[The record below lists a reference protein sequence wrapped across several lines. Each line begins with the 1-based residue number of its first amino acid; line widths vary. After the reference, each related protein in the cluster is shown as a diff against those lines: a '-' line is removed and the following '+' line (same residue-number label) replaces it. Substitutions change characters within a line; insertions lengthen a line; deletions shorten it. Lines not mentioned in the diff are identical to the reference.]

1 MQHDQDSI
9 KFCGA
14 QYDKVKTLIYLNHE
28 ADNLAVLK
36 AFSLLTCYSPL
47 STDQVTLDGPWHWL
61 SMGVRLA
68 IQMGLHKS
76 ATYVDHQQPG
86 ALRRVFWQLV
96 NSDRMAS
103 SCWGRPSAF
112 RLSDC
117 DVPPPSP
124 DDFPFPDIGSA
135 IFIQAIRLGEVT
147 SEITEINVQQRQILP
162 DEATRLAT
170 MLCAWLRDLL
180 GHLRLFD
187 MHGTKLP
194 FNQHAY
200 ELHIQY
206 FATIA
211 QLDMLD
217 RPNAHW
223 RPAIPSLV
231 AASCMARLD
240 KEIRRQEETTYLLRI
255 HGFLCMV
262 AAVPIICY
270 QHESEEQRAAEMGEL
285 EVIYSVSQRLQTRYG
300 GSDLMLRKLARL
312 QQGTQ
317 RDTTQVSKGPPDM
330 LGISRWVAGY
340 LPDLFPFPC
349 AFCPGMDLL
358 QSDDISLHDRLFTLL
373 SVSFDGLLTDTH
385 FNLADMLLTGYRGFG
400 GGCGTD
406 FEGPFIGR

>member
-1 MQHDQDSI
+1 
-9 KFCGA
+9 
-14 QYDKVKTLIYLNHE
+14 
-28 ADNLAVLK
+28 
-36 AFSLLTCYSPL
+36 
-47 STDQVTLDGPWHWL
+47 
-61 SMGVRLA
+61 
-68 IQMGLHKS
+68 
-76 ATYVDHQQPG
+76 
-86 ALRRVFWQLV
+86 
-96 NSDRMAS
+96 MAS

-112 RLSDC
+112 RLSGC

-147 SEITEINVQQRQILP
+147 SEITEINFQQRQILP

-170 MLCAWLRDLL
+170 MLCAWLRDLP

-240 KEIRRQEETTYLLRI
+240 KEIRRQEETTYFLRI
-255 HGFLCMV
+255 YGFLCMM

-300 GSDLMLRKLARL
+300 GSDLMLRKLVRL

-317 RDTTQVSKGPPDM
+317 RDSTQVSKGP
-330 LGISRWVAGY
+330 S
-340 LPDLFPFPC
+340 
-349 AFCPGMDLL
+349 GMDLL
-358 QSDDISLHDRLFTLL
+358 QSDDIPLHDSLFTLL

-385 FNLADMLLTGYRGFG
+385 FNLADMLLTGYGGFG
-400 GGCGTD
+400 GGYGTD